1 MKATEKVK
9 AIAKHF
15 QRLLAILGA
24 LALLA
29 VVTVFFFIL
38 GIGHWLVKEDP
49 LRKADAIAV
58 LSGNFP
64 VRAMEAAKLYHEGFA
79 KEIWLT
85 HPGTRSDSLKEFGVR
100 YPSED
105 DCNYQVLRK
114 QGVPAKSI
122 HILETSVLNTADELD
137 VISAAMQDTGN
148 QSVIVVT
155 DKPHTRR
162 VHTLWKEYD
171 ADRGNAIVHG
181 VRDGSYNPSRWWK
194 TPGGTTQVLHEVL
207 GMINASAGLPVQTGI
222 RIQRSMAQN
231 SSPDSKPQD
240 EPQPLKVQQP
250 VDSD

>member
-1 MKATEKVK
+1 MKATQKVR

-29 VVTVFFFIL
+29 VITVFFFFL
-38 GIGHWLVKEDP
+38 GVGHWLVKEDP
-49 LRKADAIAV
+49 LQKADAIAV

-64 VRAMEAAKLYHEGFA
+64 TRAMEAAKLYHQGYA

-85 HPGTRSDSLKEFGVR
+85 HPGTRSDPMKQFGVR

-122 HILETSVLNTADELD
+122 HILETSILNTADELD
-137 VISAAMQDTGN
+137 VISAALQDTGS

-162 VHTLWKEYD
+162 VHTLWKEFE
-171 ADRGNAIVHG
+171 ADRGSAIVHG
-181 VRDGSYNPSRWWK
+181 VNDGSYNPSRWWK
-194 TPGGTTQVLHEVL
+194 TSSGATQVMHEVL
-207 GMINASAGLPVQTGI
+207 GVINASAGLPVQTGI
-222 RIQRSMAQN
+222 RVQRSVAENN
-231 SSPDSKPQD
+231 SRDSQQD
-240 EPQPLKVQQP
+240 EQPLKSQQP

>member
-1 MKATEKVK
+1 MKATGK
-9 AIAKHF
+9 ARVIAKHF

-29 VVTVFFFIL
+29 IVTVFFFFL
-38 GIGHWLVKEDP
+38 GIGHWLVREDA
-49 LRKADAIAV
+49 LQKADAIAV

-64 VRAMEAAKLYHEGFA
+64 ARAMEAAKLYHEGYA

-85 HPGTRSDSLKEFGVR
+85 HPGALSDPLIQFGVR

-114 QGVPAKSI
+114 QGIPAKKI
-122 HILETSVLNTADELD
+122 HILESTILNTADELD
-137 VISAAMQDTGN
+137 VISAALRDTGS

-162 VHTLWKEYD
+162 VYTLWKEFD
-171 ADRGNAIVHG
+171 AGRGNAIVHG
-181 VRDGSYNPSRWWK
+181 VSNNYNPSRWWK
-194 TPGGTTQVLHEVL
+194 SPGGTTQVLHEVF

-222 RIQRSMAQN
+222 RLQRSVAENN
-231 SSPDSKPQD
+231 SHNSQGQQ
-240 EPQPLKVQQP
+240 PQPLKIQQP

>member
-1 MKATEKVK
+1 MRATTTVRV
-9 AIAKHF
+9 IAKHF

-29 VVTVFFFIL
+29 VVTVFFFFF
-38 GIGHWLVKEDP
+38 GIGHWLIKEDP
-49 LRKADAIAV
+49 LQKADAIAV

-64 VRAMEAAKLYHEGFA
+64 ARAMEAAKLYHEGYA

-85 HPGTRSDSLKEFGVR
+85 HPGALSDPMKQFGVH

-114 QGVPAKSI
+114 QGVPAKAI
-122 HILETSVLNTADELD
+122 HILESSILNTADELD
-137 VISAAMQDTGN
+137 VISAALQDTGS

-155 DKPHTRR
+155 DKAHTRR
-162 VHTLWKEYD
+162 VYTLWREFD
-171 ADRGNAIVHG
+171 ASRGNAIVHG
-181 VRDGSYNPSRWWK
+181 VSDGSYNPSRWWK
-194 TPGGTTQVLHEVL
+194 TPGGTTQVMHEVL

-222 RIQRSMAQN
+222 RLQRSVAEN
-231 SSPDSKPQD
+231 NAHDSSQD
-240 EPQPLKVQQP
+240 EQPLKRQQP